1 MTESEIKHI
10 IAKLS
15 AMTDPLIQCSGGGI
29 GIRARLRGVWE
40 TVRVQV
46 PFTALTKKPDLL
58 VDKSGFFELSVPQA
72 EREVCFTFYIQGF
85 PLVFLGTCAIINS
98 LINTN
103 LNSTIFHNVIAYS

>member
-1 MTESEIKHI
+1 MLRLVFQLNHQKNFLKYWLTESEIKHI

-46 PFTALTKKPDLL
+46 PFTAPKHSNPNLL
-58 VDKSGFFELSVPQA
+58 PIGETFGF
-72 EREVCFTFYIQGF
+72 
-85 PLVFLGTCAIINS
+85 VF
-98 LINTN
+98 
-103 LNSTIFHNVIAYS
+103 FVKDVK